1 MVELSQEQ
9 IEKLKALGRTQKE
22 NLLKLGDE
30 FKERVAHFKASIYT
44 CNATSCHSGGA
55 SSVIDTFKEALTFL
69 SLQVT

>member
-22 NLLKLGDE
+22 NLIKMGEE
-30 FKERVAHFKASIYT
+30 FKERVKNYKAAIYT

-55 SSVIDTFKEALTFL
+55 ANVLDAFKTVFKPA
-69 SLQVT
+69 